1 MGSKFPSSTTITSS
15 ALYMEGSQVNNDVI
29 FQIMVTP
36 GIILCSFFVLLVEGQ
51 LDSIDRMQESPL
63 VKASTVPIYL
73 HLLVIRRKRNIFEEL
88 AQMVKKKIFN
98 EPEMKIKKSH

>member
-1 MGSKFPSSTTITSS
+1 M
-15 ALYMEGSQVNNDVI
+15 NNDVI

-73 HLLVIRRKRNIFEEL
+73 HLLVIRRKRNIFEEI
-88 AQMVKKKIFN
+88 AQMVKKKN
-98 EPEMKIKKSH
+98 LK